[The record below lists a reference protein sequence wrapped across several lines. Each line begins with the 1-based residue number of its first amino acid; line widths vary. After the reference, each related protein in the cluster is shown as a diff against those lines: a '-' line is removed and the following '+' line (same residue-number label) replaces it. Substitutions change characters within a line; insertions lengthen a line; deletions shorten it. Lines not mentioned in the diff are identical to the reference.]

1 MWTETDWVADKSEDA
16 TIRFGGKNED
26 RTKIWYLTIFNIW
39 HIINDWYIQSAAL
52 ALDQSILDVDQVE
65 NLIKFCP
72 TKVEMELLKV
82 PHQYIVFLLPWW
94 SHFIN
99 LPSYFFCQNYTWWSC
114 YINLPS
120 YFFIQ
125 NYTGD
130 KETLG
135 KCEQVMAILL
145 LLLEYLWSVCYV
157 REKLKVCAW
166 KITFGVGCTQIA
178 HNFIS

>member
-39 HIINDWYIQSAAL
+39 YIINDWYIQSAAL

-72 TKVEMELLKV
+72 TKEEMELLKV

-120 YFFIQ
+120 YFFYSELHRRQ
-125 NYTGD
+125 GNSWEVWTGNGYTLVTTWIPLVCMLC
-130 KETLG
+130 KG
-135 KCEQVMAILL
+135 KIEGMCMKDHI
-145 LLLEYLWSVCYV
+145 WRWMHSNC
-157 REKLKVCAW
+157 
-166 KITFGVGCTQIA
+166 
-178 HNFIS
+178 S